1 MILFSW
7 YSIYNYLYNH
17 QHKFIYCTSLIFK
30 IFLKYNVFTLVWI
43 HVPFKELNTKAKLVH
58 KYFLTIFYRKSA
70 NLSLLVQ
77 VNKFIYQFRFWS
89 NVQEATAS
97 TYICQIPPYYH
108 IMLKNQNI
116 IYVKKKNKT
125 ILKYTPSSHRNSY
138 ARLMFYLFPVKSLIE
153 GYRIH

>member
-58 KYFLTIFYRKSA
+58 KYFLTIFYRKLA

-125 ILKYTPSSHRNSY
+125 IFEIYSIESSKQLRQVDVLS
-138 ARLMFYLFPVKSLIE
+138 FPGKVFDRGL
-153 GYRIH
+153 

>member
-30 IFLKYNVFTLVWI
+30 LFLKYNVFTLVWI

-58 KYFLTIFYRKSA
+58 KYFLTIFYRKPT

-125 ILKYTPSSHRNSY
+125 IFEIYSIESSKQLRQVDVLS
-138 ARLMFYLFPVKSLIE
+138 FPGKVFDRGL
-153 GYRIH
+153 